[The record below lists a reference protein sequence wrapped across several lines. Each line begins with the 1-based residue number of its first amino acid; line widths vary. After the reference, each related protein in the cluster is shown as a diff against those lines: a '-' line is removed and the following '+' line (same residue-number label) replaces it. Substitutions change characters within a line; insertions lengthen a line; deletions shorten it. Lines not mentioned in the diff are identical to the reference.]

1 MESISPAEFAARR
14 AQLLAFLASQE
25 RPAAAVLSAHPERQR
40 SRDTDYPYRQHSDF
54 YYLTGFNEPN
64 ALLVLRPDSAAQ
76 QHIFV
81 QPSDPHAEVWHG
93 RRLGVDAAAEALG
106 MDQAYSYDDDLE
118 QLTELL
124 DGVETVFYLFDDTDL
139 ADLLQQFGAS
149 MRRPKSGYH
158 GAAHYS
164 DLSAYMAQQRL
175 YKSAAEIAL
184 LRKAC
189 SISAEAHKRAMK
201 ACKPGLYEYQLAA
214 ELHYQFAYHGALSP
228 AYGSIVGGGDNACI
242 LHYTENSSALADG
255 DLVLIDAGA
264 EYQGYAGDI
273 TRTFPVNGSFSA
285 DQAALYEVV
294 LAAQAAALAELRPGI
309 TLEPAQHAA
318 ARAITEGLLALG
330 ILTGSLADNLEQAS
344 YKRFFI
350 HGLGHWLGL
359 DVHDVGTYEVNG
371 SKRVL
376 EPNMV
381 LTIEPGIYIPRGL
394 SDVDARWQ
402 GIGIRIED
410 DILITADGY
419 DNLTAAVPKTIAE
432 IEQWMR
438 NQ

>member
-1 MESISPAEFAARR
+1 MESISPAEFTARR
-14 AQLLAFLASQE
+14 ARLLEFLASHE
-25 RPAAAVLSAHPERQR
+25 RPAAAVLAANPERQR

-64 ALLVLRPDSAAQ
+64 ALLFLRPGTGAQ

-93 RRLGVDAAAEALG
+93 RRLGVDDAAANLG
-106 MDQAYSYDDDLE
+106 VDHAYSYDDDLE

-139 ADLLQQFGAS
+139 ADLLQQFGAT

-158 GAAHYS
+158 GALQYS
-164 DLSAYMAQQRL
+164 DLSHFMAQQRL

-184 LRKAC
+184 MRKVC

-201 ACKPGLYEYQLAA
+201 ACQPGLYEYQLAA
-214 ELHYQFAYHGALSP
+214 ELHYHFAYHGAIGP

-242 LHYTENSSALADG
+242 LHYTENSAALVDG
-255 DLVLIDAGA
+255 ELVLIDAGA
-264 EYQGYAGDI
+264 EFQGYAGDI
-273 TRTFPVNGSFSA
+273 TRTFPVNGRFSA
-285 DQAALYEVV
+285 DQAALYAVV
-294 LAAQAAALAELRPGI
+294 LAAQQAALEKLRPGN
-309 TLEPAQHAA
+309 TLAQAQLAA
-318 ARAITEGLLALG
+318 ATAITEGLLELG
-330 ILTGSLADNLEQAS
+330 ILHGSVKENLAEAS

-394 SDVDARWQ
+394 SDVDTRWQ

-410 DILITADGY
+410 DILITAEGY
-419 DNLTAAVPKTIAE
+419 ENLTAAVPKTISE

-438 NQ
+438 R

>member
-14 AQLLAFLASQE
+14 ANLLAFLAAQPQ
-25 RPAAAVLSAHPERQR
+25 PAAAVLAANPERQR

-64 ALLVLRPDSAAQ
+64 ALLVLRPDSAAPQ
-76 QHIFV
+76 QIFV

-93 RRLGVDAAAEALG
+93 RRLGVDAAAEVLG

-124 DGVETVFYLFDDTDL
+124 DGVETIFYLFDDTDV

-149 MRRPKSGYH
+149 MRRPKSGYQ
-158 GAAHYS
+158 GAARYS
-164 DLSAYMAQQRL
+164 DLSGFMAQQRL

-184 LRKAC
+184 MREAC

-214 ELHYQFAYHGALSP
+214 ELHYHFAFHGASGP

-242 LHYTENSSALADG
+242 LHYTENSAALVDG
-255 DLVLIDAGA
+255 ELVLIDAGA
-264 EYQGYAGDI
+264 EFHGYAGDI
-273 TRTFPVNGSFSA
+273 TRTFPVNGRFSA

-294 LAAQAAALAELRPGI
+294 LNAQLAALAELCPGN
-309 TLEPAQHAA
+309 TLLHAQQAA

-330 ILTGSLADNLEQAS
+330 ILTGSLEHNLEQAS
-344 YKRFFI
+344 HKRFFI

-376 EPNMV
+376 EPGMV

-410 DILITADGY
+410 DILITANGY

-438 NQ
+438 N

>member
-14 AQLLAFLASQE
+14 ASVLAFLAAQP
-25 RPAAAVLSAHPERQR
+25 RPAAAVLAASPERQR

-64 ALLVLRPDSAAQ
+64 ALLLLRPGHGAQ

-124 DGVETVFYLFDDTDL
+124 DGEETVFYLFDDTDL

-149 MRRPKSGYH
+149 MRRPKSGYQ

-164 DLSAYMAQQRL
+164 DLSGYMAQQRL
-175 YKSAAEIAL
+175 YKSAGEIAL
-184 LRKAC
+184 MREAC

-201 ACKPGLYEYQLAA
+201 ACQPGRYEYQLAA
-214 ELHYQFAYHGALSP
+214 ELHYHFAYHGAAGP
-228 AYGSIVGGGDNACI
+228 AYGSIVGGGENACI
-242 LHYTENSSALADG
+242 LHYTENSARLVDG

-273 TRTFPVNGSFSA
+273 TRTFPVNGRFSA
-285 DQAALYEVV
+285 DQAALYQVV
-294 LAAQAAALAELRPGI
+294 LAAQAAALAELRPGN
-309 TLEPAQHAA
+309 TLEPAQQAA

-330 ILTGSLADNLEQAS
+330 ILTGSLADNLEQANH
-344 YKRFFI
+344 KRFFI

-419 DNLTAAVPKTIAE
+419 ENLTAAVPKTIAE
-432 IEQWMR
+432 IEQWMH
-438 NQ
+438 N

>member
-1 MESISPAEFAARR
+1 LESISPAEFADRR
-14 AQLLAFLASQE
+14 ARLLAFLASQE
-25 RPAAAVLSAHPERQR
+25 RPAAAVLAANPEQQR
-40 SRDTDYPYRQHSDF
+40 SRDTDFPYRQHSDF

-64 ALLVLRPDSAAQ
+64 ALLLLRPDIAAK

-93 RRLGVDAAAEALG
+93 RRLGVDAACEQLG
-106 MDQAYSYDDDLE
+106 VDQAYSYNDDLE

-124 DGVETVFYLFDDTDL
+124 NGVETVFYLFDDTDL
-139 ADLLQQFGAS
+139 ADLLQQFGS
-149 MRRPKSGYH
+149 TMRRPKSGYH
-158 GAAHYS
+158 GAAQYS
-164 DLSAYMAQQRL
+164 DLSGYMAQQRL
-175 YKSAAEIAL
+175 FKSSAEITL
-184 LRKAC
+184 MRQAC
-189 SISAEAHKRAMK
+189 QISAEAHKRVMK

-214 ELHYQFAYHGALSP
+214 ELHYHFAYHGAAGP
-228 AYGSIVGGGDNACI
+228 AYGTIVGSGDNACI
-242 LHYTENSSALADG
+242 LHYTENSACLTDG

-264 EYQGYAGDI
+264 EFRGYAGDI
-273 TRTFPVNGSFSA
+273 TRTFPVNGRFSA

-294 LAAQAAALAELRPGI
+294 LEAQTAAFRQLRPGN
-309 TLEPAQHAA
+309 TLEQAQQAA

-330 ILTGSLADNLEQAS
+330 ILSGSLQHHIEQTS
-344 YKRFFI
+344 YRRFFI

-359 DVHDVGTYEVNG
+359 DVHDVGTYEVQG

-381 LTIEPGIYIPRGL
+381 LTVEPGIYIPRGL
-394 SDVDARWQ
+394 SDVDERWQ

-410 DILITADGY
+410 DILITIDGHE
-419 DNLTAAVPKTIAE
+419 NLTAAVPKTIAE

-438 NQ
+438 S